1 MIDITF
7 VNNLSLLFQLLGF
20 IWYLKRWEEV
30 TRFNLLSTIFCAY
43 WDYPNEDELSK
54 ITRIMMPQGTCWI
67 LNNFVKF
74 VLNSSEQF
82 VVHNN
87 TCYNAIVGPLL
98 KYIEKKKVFTEK
110 EASLVVKDIVSA
122 LDFLH
127 KKGTVCS
134 TKLSPFLL
142 NWKMFCLVSI
152 QLIWLYSAV
161 ICFIHVASSGHSV
174 SWGSIIGGCMLLK
187 SLCFVYSKPQTMFVF
202 SYNQNPPAPPSRMKI
217 IITDL

>member
-30 TRFNLLSTIFCAY
+30 TRFCYQLFFVCSGIIRMRINYPRSLGSWCLKEPAKSLIILLSLYWTLLSSLLYTI
-43 WDYPNEDELSK
+43 
-54 ITRIMMPQGTCWI
+54 T
-67 LNNFVKF
+67 V
-74 VLNSSEQF
+74 
-82 VVHNN
+82 

-127 KKGTVCS
+127 KKGSVFNKAT
-134 TKLSPFLL
+134 TLSLELEDVLP
-142 NWKMFCLVSI
+142 C
-152 QLIWLYSAV
+152 
-161 ICFIHVASSGHSV
+161 
-174 SWGSIIGGCMLLK
+174 
-187 SLCFVYSKPQTMFVF
+187 
-202 SYNQNPPAPPSRMKI
+202 
-217 IITDL
+217 